1 VGTPEAR
8 ATVSPE
14 RTLIGN
20 VIDKYEI
27 LQKVGEGG
35 MAVVYRG
42 RHVTLGR
49 DVAVKVLHPHLSS
62 SSRNRRR
69 FAREARA
76 IEHLDHA
83 NILRIF
89 DYSGVDSEDCY
100 IVTEFIDG
108 LTLSEF
114 IKERRRLPSEAAALV
129 GVRLASALAYAHAQG
144 IIHRDLKPENI
155 MIRRDGVLKLTDF
168 GIARFLEEGQMT
180 MTGALVGSP
189 AYMSP
194 EQAMEHR
201 LDQRSDLF
209 SLGTVLF
216 HAVSGEL
223 PFTGSNPSVILRNII
238 EGNRPDVG
246 EVAPDASP
254 ALADVIE
261 RLLQTEPESRY
272 QTALDVELALEGCV
286 REVGIELDDP
296 TWSLRRLVAEP
307 DGFRSDLEE
316 HLRTALLEQ
325 GRGFLGADEHLQA
338 LRSFN
343 RLLALDPDNAEVLA
357 LVQSLH
363 TGPRSAPG
371 RRVSFAT
378 IAAVVAL
385 AGLGVFWF
393 SGPEE
398 PTPSQPTGATAPPLG
413 GASTTGPEVF
423 GTELALGPVGV
434 LEPPTTPEALAALG
448 QNSAS
453 AKAARPEVG
462 EPGSAAGEG
471 GATGGEPRVARVGEP
486 VLVERIPEHRAVVS
500 RPAPPTPAEEPGTI
514 RVTMEDPGWAQIYV
528 DGEHLGRTGLDA
540 PEVTPGKHHL
550 VLRMPYAKDWEQDI
564 TVTPGEELLI
574 RQVRMVPKPATI
586 NLGQSVGD
594 DCAVFLD
601 GVPLGTA
608 GQIGRQFGLPDPRT
622 PHRLAFRCP
631 GSAPREVGID
641 STLPGAT
648 LVVPELP

>member
-1 VGTPEAR
+1 M
-8 ATVSPE
+8 
-14 RTLIGN
+14 IGN

-76 IEHLDHA
+76 IEHLDHP

-89 DYSGVDSEDCY
+89 DYSGVESEECY

-108 LTLSEF
+108 VTLSEF
-114 IKERRRLPSEAAALV
+114 IKERRRLPSEAAAII
-129 GVRLASALAYAHAQG
+129 GTRLASALHYAHAQG

-155 MIRRDGVLKLTDF
+155 MIRRDGTLKLMDF

-238 EGNRPDVG
+238 EGNRPDVS

-261 RLLQTEPESRY
+261 RLLQTDLVNRY
-272 QTALDVELALEGCV
+272 QAAEDVALALDATVEQ
-286 REVGIELDDP
+286 VGLDPQDP
-296 TWSLRRLVAEP
+296 CWSLRRLITEP
-307 DGFRSDLEE
+307 EAFRTELEQ
-316 HLRTALLEQ
+316 HLCGALLER
-325 GRGFLGADEHLQA
+325 GRQFLDGGDHLLA

-343 RLLALDPDNAEVLA
+343 RLLALDPDNEEVLA

-363 TGPRSAPG
+363 AGPRSTPG
-371 RRVSFAT
+371 RKVSFAT
-378 IAAVVAL
+378 IAVVVA
-385 AGLGVFWF
+385 AAVLGIFWL
-393 SGPEE
+393 SRP
-398 PTPSQPTGATAPPLG
+398 
-413 GASTTGPEVF
+413 
-423 GTELALGPVGV
+423 
-434 LEPPTTPEALAALG
+434 EPP
-448 QNSAS
+448 
-453 AKAARPEVG
+453 
-462 EPGSAAGEG
+462 G
-471 GATGGEPRVARVGEP
+471 GPLETQ
-486 VLVERIPEHRAVVS
+486 
-500 RPAPPTPAEEPGTI
+500 PAPPELTAAEFEIEPGGSGTEAGSGGAPLGAEPSDPAAEVEGPGDPAPGVAEARPSPGAVDEPVTSSPRSLGRPTGPAVVDAI
-514 RVTMEDPGWAQIYV
+514 EQPETPPGRPGGRVVAEAPGFLRVVMDEPAWAEIYV
-528 DGEHLGRTGLDA
+528 DGEHLGRTGSREP
-540 PEVTPGKHHL
+540 PEVAPGKHHL
-550 VLRMPYAKDWEQDI
+550 VLRMPLAKEWEQDI
-564 TVTPGEELLI
+564 TVAPGEETRLDM
-574 RQVRMVPKPATI
+574 VRMIPLPATVNI
-586 NLGQSVGD
+586 ADTVAEECIVL
-594 DCAVFLD
+594 LD
-601 GVPLGTA
+601 GATLGTA
-608 GQIGRQFGLPDPRT
+608 GQIGRQFSLPEPRL
-622 PHRLAFRCP
+622 PHRVVFRCP
-631 GSAPREVGID
+631 QGEPTSVGIEGVQA
-641 STLPGAT
+641 GAT
-648 LVVPELP
+648 VVVPELP

>member
-1 VGTPEAR
+1 M
-8 ATVSPE
+8 
-14 RTLIGN
+14 IGN

-62 SSRNRRR
+62 SSRNRKR

-76 IEHLDHA
+76 IEHLDHP

-89 DYSGVDSEDCY
+89 DYSGVESDECY

-114 IKERRRLPSEAAALV
+114 IKERRRLPSEAVALI
-129 GVRLASALAYAHAQG
+129 GMRLASALRYAHVQG
-144 IIHRDLKPENI
+144 IIHRDIKPENI
-155 MIRRDGVLKLTDF
+155 MIRRDGTLKLTDF

-238 EGNRPDVG
+238 EGNRPDVA

-261 RLLQTEPESRY
+261 RLLQTEAVNRY
-272 QTALDVELALEGCV
+272 QSADEVERALEACL
-286 REVGIELDDP
+286 EQVGIEPDEP
-296 TWSLRRLVAEP
+296 RYSLRRLVTEP
-307 DGFRSDLEE
+307 EAYRQELED
-316 HLRTALLEQ
+316 HLRGALLER
-325 GRGFLGADEHLQA
+325 GRAFLDANEHLLA

-343 RLLALDPDNAEVLA
+343 RLLAIDPDNEEVLA

-363 TGPRSAPG
+363 AGPGSTSG
-371 RRVSFAT
+371 RKVSFASVALLVALVGLGT
-378 IAAVVAL
+378 YWFAGPDSRDQEPRPPRPPPQLVTPDEGAPVEAPLVVPEPEVPVTAPESMSALAEGAAQAKERDALLESGRTVEAAGALQPGTPRVRPPGDPAAVGRVA
-385 AGLGVFWF
+385 
-393 SGPEE
+393 
-398 PTPSQPTGATAPPLG
+398 
-413 GASTTGPEVF
+413 
-423 GTELALGPVGV
+423 
-434 LEPPTTPEALAALG
+434 
-448 QNSAS
+448 
-453 AKAARPEVG
+453 
-462 EPGSAAGEG
+462 
-471 GATGGEPRVARVGEP
+471 EPRDVSSALQKVQSVKEEMGRLRV
-486 VLVERIPEHRAVVS
+486 IM
-500 RPAPPTPAEEPGTI
+500 EEPG
-514 RVTMEDPGWAQIYV
+514 WAEIYI
-528 DGEHLGRTGLDA
+528 DGEHLGRTNVKEGDE
-540 PEVTPGKHHL
+540 PEVAPGKHRL
-550 VLRMPYAKDWEQDI
+550 VLRMPMCKDWEQDI
-564 TVTPGEELLI
+564 TVDPGELEI
-574 RQVRMVPKPATI
+574 IPSVRMNPRPATVNI
-586 NLGQSVGD
+586 DDSVAD
-594 DCAVFLD
+594 ACLVQLD
-601 GVPLGTA
+601 GAALGTA
-608 GQIGRQFGLPDPRT
+608 GQIGRQFSLHEPRVS
-622 PHRLAFRCP
+622 HQLVFRCP
-631 GSAPREVGID
+631 DAEPRNIVIEK
-641 STLPGAT
+641 STPGAT

>member
-1 VGTPEAR
+1 M
-8 ATVSPE
+8 
-14 RTLIGN
+14 IGN

-62 SSRNRRR
+62 SSRNRKR

-76 IEHLDHA
+76 IEHLDHP

-89 DYSGVDSEDCY
+89 DYSGVESDECY

-114 IKERRRLPSEAAALV
+114 IKERRRLPSEAVALI
-129 GVRLASALAYAHAQG
+129 GMRLASALRYAHVQG
-144 IIHRDLKPENI
+144 IIHRDIKPENI
-155 MIRRDGVLKLTDF
+155 MIRRDGTLKLTDF

-238 EGNRPDVG
+238 EGNRPDVT

-261 RLLQTEPESRY
+261 RLLQTDAVNRY
-272 QTALDVELALEGCV
+272 QSAEEVERCLEASLEQVGLASDE
-286 REVGIELDDP
+286 P
-296 TWSLRRLVAEP
+296 SWSLRRLVTEP
-307 DGFRSDLEE
+307 EAYRQELEE
-316 HLRTALLEQ
+316 HLKGALLDR
-325 GRGFLGADEHLQA
+325 GRAFLDANEHLAA

-343 RLLALDPDNAEVLA
+343 RLLAIDPDNEEVLA

-363 TGPRSAPG
+363 AGPGSSPG
-371 RRVSFAT
+371 RKVSFASLALLVALVGLGT
-378 IAAVVAL
+378 YWLVDHDTPDPQPSPDRGAPQLVAADDTVPLDAPLVAPEPEIPVTAPESLSALAEGVAQAKELDETTPDAGSRGPDGPASTGSSRVRPPGDPAAVM
-385 AGLGVFWF
+385 
-393 SGPEE
+393 
-398 PTPSQPTGATAPPLG
+398 
-413 GASTTGPEVF
+413 
-423 GTELALGPVGV
+423 PV
-434 LEPPTTPEALAALG
+434 T
-448 QNSAS
+448 
-453 AKAARPEVG
+453 
-462 EPGSAAGEG
+462 
-471 GATGGEPRVARVGEP
+471 EPRRPPGEFPKVQSVKEEMGRLRVIMDE
-486 VLVERIPEHRAVVS
+486 
-500 RPAPPTPAEEPGTI
+500 
-514 RVTMEDPGWAQIYV
+514 PGWAEVYI
-528 DGEHLGRTGLDA
+528 DGEHLGRTNVKEGHE
-540 PEVTPGKHHL
+540 PEVAPGKHRL
-550 VLRMPYAKDWEQDI
+550 VLRMPMCKDWEQDI
-564 TVTPGEELLI
+564 TIDPGELEI
-574 RQVRMVPKPATI
+574 IPSVRMNPKPATVNI
-586 NLGQSVGD
+586 ADSILDACVVQ
-594 DCAVFLD
+594 LD
-601 GVPLGTA
+601 GAILGTA
-608 GQIGRQFGLPDPRT
+608 GQLGRQFSLPEPRV
-622 PHRLAFRCP
+622 PHQLVFRCP
-631 GSAPREVGID
+631 GAEPRDIVIEK
-641 STLPGAT
+641 STPGAT